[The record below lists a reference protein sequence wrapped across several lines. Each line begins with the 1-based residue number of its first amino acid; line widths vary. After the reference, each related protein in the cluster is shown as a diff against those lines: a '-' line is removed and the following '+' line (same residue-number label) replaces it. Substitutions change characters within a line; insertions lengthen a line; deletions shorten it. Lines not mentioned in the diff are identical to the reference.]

1 VGMDTVAI
9 PASTLKSMIAEESK
23 QNVTTLFIG
32 VMSLFLGII
41 FVLRF
46 MISEHRVIEESLVKS
61 ESEKEAII
69 DGITDPMMYFQRP
82 DMIAAWANDEAIK
95 MAGKIAGVS
104 KDEMMRLTCHQMYWG
119 KENPCE
125 HCPAIKTFQTGV
137 KHAVEL
143 YAPDGSYHQIKSFPV
158 KDKSGNLLGVIEMAN
173 DITAIKQA
181 EARIAASEEKYRTI
195 LETIEEG
202 YYEVDLGGN
211 LVFFN
216 DALCRILGY
225 SRSELM
231 GMNNRYFMS
240 DETSRSIYRTFNQVF
255 STGEPSRGIDAA
267 IIHKNGTKRYIN
279 ISVTL
284 MQDNN
289 KKPISFR
296 GVARD
301 VTDYRQA
308 EQALAAS
315 EEKFRILAET
325 NIDTIIQINKNGNV
339 IYASPSLV
347 DFSGYTVEEFV
358 GTHFLKYFP
367 ENQIPPAFEFF
378 KKILSGETIKS
389 QEFTAVQKDGNLIN
403 IEVSFSPLK
412 QQQKIIGVQGTV
424 RDITERSQF
433 QKELKA
439 REEKFRLLAEAIA
452 DSIFEISPEGI
463 FTYVSPGT
471 AAITGYSVE
480 EIIGKPVAE
489 FSPEWERPKAFES
502 MKRVFS
508 GEQIRSMELV
518 SQKRNGELIYLE
530 FTALPFIRD
539 GKIVSIYGVARDI
552 TERKQVENALVESE
566 ERYRLIFQNAPIG
579 ITHYDN
585 KGMVTGLNPKALEIL
600 KTTLEQAVGFN
611 LLQKDQNEGVLNA
624 ISTAMSG
631 KNGFYEGEFTSL
643 LSGRDFFMRS
653 YFNPILSD
661 QSQIIGGICLMED
674 LTQEYEAMKS
684 LAESEE
690 KFRLLAESSN
700 DGIFQMD
707 LNGIFTYVSPA
718 FAEIYQYAADEI
730 VGIHY
735 LQFIVEDKHMEVQE
749 LFNKLLVKEKIKSQ
763 DSIITRKDGRK
774 IEINVSS
781 APIIK
786 DGRVVA
792 IQGVMRDITEQ
803 IQAQKE
809 LKESQKNLETLFDA
823 ITESVLL
830 VDPEGVILALNQTAA
845 HRLRSTQDQM
855 IGKNAFDFLA
865 EDVVQFRKAK
875 LSEVARTRKPVSFED
890 IRYGRYVW
898 TNFYPIFDDHGHVN
912 RIAVFTMDIHGRK
925 MAEDALRKSE
935 EKYKLIFDSTPA
947 ALFFYNMDGV
957 ITDCNLHAPKM
968 MGGSKEKIIG
978 INMFERSDHQEILS
992 CMRRSLKGE
1001 ADRFEGTFTTG
1012 PDRRTVHIKAEY
1024 VPVYSQGKVLGGLC
1038 IGEDVTV
1045 EAKALQALWESEKKY
1060 RLIFD
1065 SSPLGIFHYDKNGV
1079 IQDCNL
1085 KTLELSGSSL
1095 EKLVG
1100 FNLLEGVTE
1109 ELFLNAIRNSLAGIS
1124 GELEGK
1130 YRSITGGKESY
1141 LRAFTVP
1148 IHSEDGTVKGGMC
1161 VAEDVSEKVLFEKA
1175 LQESEKRYR
1184 VLFENAPVA
1193 IGVSDFEG
1201 NIKDF
1206 NSQLLE
1212 LYGYSKVEAWSL
1224 RIRDAYN
1231 DAADRE
1237 KCLNELNEYGKVVN
1251 KDVKFKRKNGDIL
1264 DVLVSM
1270 NTIELEGQKY
1280 ILGIYRDI
1288 TEKKQAEV
1296 VLSQSHEKLRN
1307 LTKYLQSARENERT
1321 NIARELH
1328 DELGQALTAINMEAA
1343 WVAQKLPEGQDKIKP
1358 RAEAISDMAVG
1369 AIGVIKR
1376 IISELRPTLL
1386 TDLGLA
1392 AAIKWQA
1399 EEYQRRIGIRF
1410 EVNIDP
1416 EEIMVDEDLAI
1427 AIFRIFQEATT
1438 NAIRHAHATAVRVS
1452 LKENQNQI
1460 ELAVKDN
1467 GIGITEDKINL
1478 NESYGILGMK
1488 ERAQVFNGSLE
1499 VSGFH
1504 GKGTTI
1510 RARFPI

>member
-1 VGMDTVAI
+1 
-9 PASTLKSMIAEESK
+9 
-23 QNVTTLFIG
+23 
-32 VMSLFLGII
+32 
-41 FVLRF
+41 
-46 MISEHRVIEESLVKS
+46 
-61 ESEKEAII
+61 
-69 DGITDPMMYFQRP
+69 
-82 DMIAAWANDEAIK
+82 
-95 MAGKIAGVS
+95 
-104 KDEMMRLTCHQMYWG
+104 
-119 KENPCE
+119 
-125 HCPAIKTFQTGV
+125 
-137 KHAVEL
+137 
-143 YAPDGSYHQIKSFPV
+143 
-158 KDKSGNLLGVIEMAN
+158 
-173 DITAIKQA
+173 
-181 EARIAASEEKYRTI
+181 
-195 LETIEEG
+195 
-202 YYEVDLGGN
+202 
-211 LVFFN
+211 
-216 DALCRILGY
+216 
-225 SRSELM
+225 
-231 GMNNRYFMS
+231 
-240 DETSRSIYRTFNQVF
+240 
-255 STGEPSRGIDAA
+255 
-267 IIHKNGTKRYIN
+267 
-279 ISVTL
+279 
-284 MQDNN
+284 
-289 KKPISFR
+289 
-296 GVARD
+296 
-301 VTDYRQA
+301 
-308 EQALAAS
+308 
-315 EEKFRILAET
+315 
-325 NIDTIIQINKNGNV
+325 
-339 IYASPSLV
+339 
-347 DFSGYTVEEFV
+347 
-358 GTHFLKYFP
+358 
-367 ENQIPPAFEFF
+367 
-378 KKILSGETIKS
+378 
-389 QEFTAVQKDGNLIN
+389 
-403 IEVSFSPLK
+403 
-412 QQQKIIGVQGTV
+412 
-424 RDITERSQF
+424 
-433 QKELKA
+433 
-439 REEKFRLLAEAIA
+439 
-452 DSIFEISPEGI
+452 
-463 FTYVSPGT
+463 
-471 AAITGYSVE
+471 VE

-530 FTALPFIRD
+530 YTALPFIRD

-552 TERKQVENALVESE
+552 TQRKQVEKALAESE

-579 ITHYDN
+579 ISHYDQS
-585 KGMVTGLNPKALEIL
+585 GLVTGINPKGLEIL
-600 KTTLEQAVGFN
+600 QTTNEQVGGFN
-611 LLQKDQNEGVLNA
+611 LLHQDQHKEISDA
-624 ISTAMSG
+624 ILSSLSG
-631 KNGFYEGEFTSL
+631 KPGYYEGEFISSI
-643 LSGRDFFMRS
+643 SGRYFIMRS
-653 YFNPILSD
+653 YFNPIFSD
-661 QSQIIGGICLMED
+661 QNQIVGGICMMED
-674 LTQEYEAMKS
+674 ITQEYLARQLLAESEERFRLLAESSSDGIFQTDLNGIYTYASPAYAEILNYPVNEIMGSHYARFLAEGEIMPGQEVFYKLLSKETIKS
-684 LAESEE
+684 YDTKIIRKDGRECDVSVGSTPIIKNGQVVNIQGVVRDVTEQKKAERALAESEE
-690 KFRLLAESSN
+690 KFRLLAEGSS

-707 LNGIFTYVSPA
+707 LNGIFTYVSPS
-718 FAEIYQYAADEI
+718 FAETYQYSADEI
-730 VGIHY
+730 VGTNY
-735 LQFIVEDKHMEVQE
+735 LQFIVEHKHMEVQE
-749 LFNKLLVKEKIKSQ
+749 LFHKLLAKEKIKSQ
-763 DSIITRKDGRK
+763 DSTIIRKDGREV
-774 IEINVSS
+774 EINVSS
-781 APIIK
+781 APVIK

-803 IQAQKE
+803 KKSDMKLAESEEKYRLIFNSAPVGITQFDNNSVVTAINPKALWMVGLSEQEVLGFNFFEKVKDDRMLTSVKMALDGSTSGFQGDYRSTISGNTLYLDLFTAPIVAADNSIKGGIMMIKDITEQIRAQKE
-809 LKESQKNLETLFDA
+809 LKESQKNLTTLFDA

-830 VDPEGVILALNQTAA
+830 VDPEGVILAVNQTAA
-845 HRLRSTQDQM
+845 QRLHTTTDH
-855 IGKNAFDFLA
+855 ILGKNAFDFLP
-865 EDVVQFRKAK
+865 EDVAKFRKAK
-875 LSEVARTRKPVSFED
+875 LTEVARTGKPVSFED
-890 IRYGRYVW
+890 IRYGRHVW
-898 TNFYPIFDDHGHVN
+898 TNFYPIFDADGHVN
-912 RIAVFTMDIHGRK
+912 RIAVFTLDIHERKTAEQELAKFKKISDMANYGTGILTMDGRFVYVNQTFAK
-925 MAEDALRKSE
+925 LHGYDPGELIDQYLTLLHTEEQMVHVKDLRKRLFKEDGFVGE
-935 EKYKLIFDSTPA
+935 EVWHKKKDGSIFPMLMNAFVLKNETGTPQLLTVTA
-947 ALFFYNMDGV
+947 ID
-957 ITDCNLHAPKM
+957 IT
-968 MGGSKEKIIG
+968 
-978 INMFERSDHQEILS
+978 EI
-992 CMRRSLKGE
+992 K
-1001 ADRFEGTFTTG
+1001 
-1012 PDRRTVHIKAEY
+1012 KAEE
-1024 VPVYSQGKVLGGLC
+1024 SLR
-1038 IGEDVTV
+1038 
-1045 EAKALQALWESEKKY
+1045 ESEKKY

-1065 SSPLGIFHYDKNGV
+1065 SSPLGIFHYNENGV

-1100 FNLLEGVTE
+1100 FNLLENLTE

-1148 IHSEDGTVKGGMC
+1148 IHSEDGSVKGGMC

-1206 NSQLLE
+1206 NSQLLK
-1212 LYGYSKVEAWSL
+1212 LYGYSEAEAWSL

-1270 NTIELEGQKY
+1270 NIIELENQKY
-1280 ILGIYRDI
+1280 ILGIYRDV
-1288 TEKKQAEV
+1288 TEKKQAEDA
-1296 VLSQSHEKLRN
+1296 LSQSHEKLRN

-1328 DELGQALTAINMEAA
+1328 DELGQVLTAINMEAA

-1369 AIGVIKR
+1369 AIGVVKR

-1452 LKENQNQI
+1452 LKEKQGQI

-1478 NESYGILGMK
+1478 NNAYGILGMK

-1499 VSGFH
+1499 VSGLH